1 MKNVKL
7 LSLVLAVVVA
17 FLILNG
23 VISGFS
29 MMTDWFSGLSPQMQ
43 KILNAL
49 APLMIGIIVAVGA
62 IVRFRKRKDE
72 IV

>member
-7 LSLVLAVVVA
+7 FSLVLAVVVT

-29 MMTDWFSGLSPQMQ
+29 MMTDWFNGLSPQTQ
-43 KILNAL
+43 KILNAS
-49 APLMIGIIVAVGA
+49 APLIIGVIVAVGA
-62 IVRFRKRKDE
+62 FFRFRKKKNE